1 MKLVARE
8 LPSYRLL
15 VNQRANSLQTA
26 GAFVIALAGF
36 VLVGLLFDGTPLLVE
51 PSPDLDWPL
60 GLAGVAMGLWSA
72 YRITGL
78 TYVSTKKL
86 SRVAL
91 WIMLPLLLGF
101 DLVALGDRV
110 QEAISFRR
118 GGMEEEATVL
128 VAEKDTRSSRSGRVF
143 YEARVIN
150 PFDARP
156 VTLRIDQATFARI
169 EPLQDC
175 VILLIERA
183 PNGAVRLLMP
193 LRWKVRC
200 PDGGIRAE
208 LPR

>member
-1 MKLVARE
+1 MA
-8 LPSYRLL
+8 
-15 VNQRANSLQTA
+15 
-26 GAFVIALAGF
+26 
-36 VLVGLLFDGTPLLVE
+36 GLLFDGTPLLVE

-110 QEAISFRR
+110 QEAISFGR
-118 GGMEEEATVL
+118 GGMEEETTVL
-128 VAEKDTRSSRSGRVF
+128 VAEKDTRTSRSGRVF

-150 PFDARP
+150 PFDAHR
-156 VTLRIDQATFARI
+156 VTLRIDEATFARI
-169 EPLQDC
+169 QPLQDC
-175 VILLIERA
+175 VTLLIERA
-183 PNGAVRLLMP
+183 PNGAARLLMP

-200 PDGGIRAE
+200 PDGSVRAE
-208 LPR
+208 PRR